1 MKKNKTALY
10 LTLSV
15 FLAIIVTVTS
25 CSKELGNGPRISS
38 ITPSSVAT
46 GDDITITGK
55 NLSNSSL
62 LIAGIAVLPTTNT
75 STSIETSVPGRAA
88 LGVQEVKVTN
98 SEGSDTGSITI
109 ASIGAPPVITNIS
122 PDSVSVGG
130 QITITGTG
138 LKRAGVEV
146 YTITATITNNT
157 ATSITATIPAG
168 VPAGVGQAAV
178 RVTTELGDVTSTVI
192 IK

>member
-1 MKKNKTALY
+1 MKKNKTVFY
-10 LTLSV
+10 FTLSV
-15 FLAIIVTVTS
+15 LLAIIVTVTS
-25 CSKELGNGPRISS
+25 CSKLGNGPIISS
-38 ITPSSVAT
+38 IVPSSVAT

-55 NLSNSSL
+55 NLSNSSI
-62 LIAGIAVLPTTNT
+62 LIGGVTVLATSNT
-75 STSIETSVPGRAA
+75 STSIETSVPGRAS

-109 ASIGAPPVITNIS
+109 ASLGAPPVITSIS

-138 LKRAGVEV
+138 LKNAAVEV
-146 YTITATITNNT
+146 YTIIATVSNNT

-178 RVTTELGDVTSTVI
+178 RVTTPLGDVTSSVI